1 MREALHILRK
11 DLFSLR
17 RLIFVAAVYLA
28 IAAWADGFA
37 WEISRLQDI
46 VPMLGDLLVLILA
59 GWMVA
64 IAVYAEALP
73 GSNQSWL
80 TRPYHRRSLLAAKL
94 IFVLVTVNLP
104 VLLFQCLEL
113 IGRGYSPL
121 HFWDAL
127 LVKQLLLAQF
137 FVTTIV
143 IIASCTKNLGQSIY
157 VIVLVVMWS
166 VTRESI
172 FFSPFQ
178 WTDWRAST
186 GIQQYTF
193 AIIDAAFCGGLLW
206 FQYRTRRTLWTR
218 GLLAFNIIML
228 PWLVDKI
235 PISGP
240 AWSLQSRW
248 SGGKVASDTARISLN
263 RSVYPATLSSSVG
276 DEGRLALFPIRFEA
290 LPDGV
295 IVKCESDEI
304 KIVPGS
310 GISWMKDRDTPCG
323 LLESP
328 HGHNLGVVV
337 DAAFAEAAGNIP
349 VHLHAKLNLVLL
361 QRKERVRLGT
371 GITRVRAPG
380 DGICQRLSDPGPVRC
395 YWPLRQPPLFIAS
408 PEINAPVDK
417 REGPGSNYFHPITTR
432 SGALSPMPGVFSRS
446 AAQMDFPVLLESYE
460 PIALVERELDVPKL
474 ELSTYLQPRPPSHAT
489 SWTIFTHF
497 LKRLVP
503 HL

>member
-1 MREALHILRK
+1 MREALHILHK

-28 IAAWADGFA
+28 IAAWADGFS

-46 VPMLGDLLVLILA
+46 VPMLGDLLVLIFA

-80 TRPYHRRSLLAAKL
+80 TRPYHRRSLLSAKL
-94 IFVLVTVNLP
+94 LFVLVTVNLP

-157 VIVLVVMWS
+157 VIALVVMWS
-166 VTRESI
+166 VVRGLIVS
-172 FFSPFQ
+172 SSSQ
-178 WTDWRAST
+178 WTDWRDFS

-193 AIIDAAFCGGLLW
+193 AIIVAAFCGGLLW

-218 GLLAFNIIML
+218 VLLAFNVIML
-228 PWLVDKI
+228 PWLVDKL
-235 PISGP
+235 PVTGP

-248 SGGKVASDTARISLN
+248 SDGKVASDTARISLD
-263 RSVYPATLSSSVG
+263 RSAYPATLSSSVG

-337 DAAFAEAAGNIP
+337 DSAFAEAAGNIP
-349 VHLHAKLNLVLL
+349 VHLHAKLNLVLF

-380 DGICQRLSDPGPVRC
+380 DGICQRISDPGPVRC

-408 PEINAPVDK
+408 EQRSAPLDSPEGTKSYYSPVMTS
-417 REGPGSNYFHPITTR
+417 GA
-432 SGALSPMPGVFSRS
+432 GALSPMPGVFARTASNM
-446 AAQMDFPVLLESYE
+446 AFPALLESYE

-474 ELSTYLQPRPPSHAT
+474 ELSTYLQPRPPNHST

-497 LKRLVP
+497 MKRLVP
-503 HL
+503 HF